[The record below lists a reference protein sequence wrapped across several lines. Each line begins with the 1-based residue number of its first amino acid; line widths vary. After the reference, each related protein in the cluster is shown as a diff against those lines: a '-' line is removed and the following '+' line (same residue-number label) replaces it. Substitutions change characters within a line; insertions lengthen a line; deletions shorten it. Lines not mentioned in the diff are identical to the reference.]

1 MSIWDDPE
9 LHVNDEFVKFEKVGD
24 SITGTILTV
33 RAHRFDNNSV
43 APQLLLRLDDGE
55 EKTVTAGQVRL
66 KAKLAEMRPEAGD
79 RITITLTEIEKR
91 AGGKELK
98 HFDVHVV
105 PGNGGTSA
113 AVPGGAQPAVHAPTV
128 PDTAPPT
135 QTAPNP
141 APDANS
147 LAAAIAALSEEQ
159 KKALG
164 LA

>member
-1 MSIWDDPE
+1 VSIWDDPD
-9 LHVNDEFVKFEKVGD
+9 LQVNDDYVKFEKVGD

-55 EKTVTAGQVRL
+55 EKTITAGQVRL
-66 KAKLAEMRPEAGD
+66 KAKLAELRPEAGD

-98 HFDVHVV
+98 HFDVQVA
-105 PGNGGTSA
+105 PGSGHASAAAAGNPPTSA
-113 AVPGGAQPAVHAPTV
+113 PVGDPAPSVHAPTV
-128 PDTAPPT
+128 PDSTS
-135 QTAPNP
+135 
-141 APDANS
+141 DASS

>member
-9 LHVNDEFVKFEKVGD
+9 LHVNDEFQKFEKVGD

-66 KAKLAEMRPEAGD
+66 KAKLAELRPEAGD

-98 HFDVHVV
+98 HFDVHAT
-105 PGNGGTSA
+105 PGGGTSTA
-113 AVPGGAQPAVHAPTV
+113 APAQPAVHAPTV
-128 PDTAPPT
+128 PDTAPPA
-135 QTAPNP
+135 QSAPNP